1 MSRARKVRTIS
12 QRWLAMDKK
21 SADYES
27 GWADGYDSNENE
39 WATRT
44 MAIAQKLMDR
54 VDAEALG
61 QRYLDIES
69 IEAVTVAF
77 WPYAE
82 HGWVVDM
89 LDRFITWCEQY
100 GTAHDMKQL
109 MELKMKGRTNG

>member
-1 MSRARKVRTIS
+1 MSRVSKVRTIS
-12 QRWLAMDKK
+12 QRWIAMDKK
-21 SADYES
+21 SADYQS
-27 GWADGYDSNENE
+27 GWTDGYDSNEEE

-109 MELKMKGRTNG
+109 MELKMRGRTGA